1 MNANGFEAYRS
12 LGLLTMLLEW
22 SPFDMRKGGLL
33 NQLLKLE
40 EGFTEYERTGAKL
53 EDTIKFAILMKCV
66 SGQLKTWLQLN
77 VAESQSYTA
86 IQHDGATLRW
96 SSAMM
101 LGQENKDGAVP
112 MEIDRLQAKGKG
124 PKGKG
129 KGKDQSQ
136 KGKKGQR

>member
-101 LGQENKDGAVP
+101 LGQENKDCLLYTSPSPRDA
-112 MEIDRLQAKGKG
+112 
-124 PKGKG
+124 
-129 KGKDQSQ
+129 
-136 KGKKGQR
+136 